1 MSNFSVTKQ
10 RTPVIL
16 ILTFLRKPY
25 FACSFVHWLQNCF
38 CFPSTTFR
46 IWASQIQYDIKC
58 NRNRGLPTISNPPPP
73 LPLKRLR
80 HLWTAPYPL
89 PLFLIGPPRTL
100 DTWSWPVAIMPTRM
114 IVIMNGCNKS
124 LQKNTLRS
132 FYLLH
137 PMKAQFLLSNHLNIW
152 RWCRTRLTKPQILGV
167 LRWREKNINPRWKW
181 KVQSFGTGRPKKCR
195 KVKQAILGVS
205 RMIYGDV
212 DSPNLGF
219 PYV

>member
-1 MSNFSVTKQ
+1 MTSSFLGDFQTPSPCHHVIIRLAPPLFVSVNSEKNFSVTKQ

-124 LQKNTLRS
+124 LQ
-132 FYLLH
+132 
-137 PMKAQFLLSNHLNIW
+137 SNHQSI
-152 RWCRTRLTKPQILGV
+152 
-167 LRWREKNINPRWKW
+167 
-181 KVQSFGTGRPKKCR
+181 KVYKR
-195 KVKQAILGVS
+195 IH
-205 RMIYGDV
+205 
-212 DSPNLGF
+212 
-219 PYV
+219 